1 MSEENAVPEVD
12 TGVHDEAPAT
22 VVEEGSAAVPAAE
35 AGNAQ
40 GGTSAGA
47 ATDAVVPPADDLA
60 SRIAAL
66 EPVAQALLTE
76 TLNHVLDGFINHS
89 LVLGMT
95 RLTGLL
101 K

>member
-1 MSEENAVPEVD
+1 MSDENAVPEVPAEPLKS
-12 TGVHDEAPAT
+12 EATPGTWVSGQPETFTPAT
-22 VVEEGSAAVPAAE
+22 VVVPVA
-35 AGNAQ
+35 
-40 GGTSAGA
+40 
-47 ATDAVVPPADDLA
+47 PADDLA

-76 TLNHVLDGFINHS
+76 TLNHVLDGFVNHS

>member
-1 MSEENAVPEVD
+1 MSDENAVPEVHAE
-12 TGVHDEAPAT
+12 TPAT
-22 VVEEGSAAVPAAE
+22 VVVQPETFTPA
-35 AGNAQ
+35 
-40 GGTSAGA
+40 
-47 ATDAVVPPADDLA
+47 ADDLA

-76 TLNHVLDGFINHS
+76 ALNHVLDGFVNHS

>member
-1 MSEENAVPEVD
+1 MSDENAVPEVPA
-12 TGVHDEAPAT
+12 EAPAAEPLKSEAT
-22 VVEEGSAAVPAAE
+22 PGTWVSGQPETFTPA
-35 AGNAQ
+35 
-40 GGTSAGA
+40 
-47 ATDAVVPPADDLA
+47 ADDLA